1 MRLPLMPI
9 GQSMNTF
16 KLMEILYREMER
28 IEGSQ
33 EAKKTL
39 SNIFNIVLHEIQH
52 DGIEFTS
59 EELEKRLRPYLN
71 DFIEVAKKTNV
82 A

>member
-1 MRLPLMPI
+1 MPSPLMPI
-9 GQSMNTF
+9 SHIMNTF

-33 EAKKTL
+33 EAKKAL
-39 SNIFNIVLHEIQH
+39 SDIFSIVLHEIQY